1 MSKASGLGDFIIKN
15 SGWFNSCAFKLV
27 VTELLCLVL
36 TVTQLY
42 LMDVVLGYQFL
53 HLGKHIFT
61 LQELD
66 EALYR
71 VFPIGDV

>member
-1 MSKASGLGDFIIKN
+1 M
-15 SGWFNSCAFKLV
+15 

-53 HLGKHIFT
+53 HLGKHIFNF
-61 LQELD
+61 QELD